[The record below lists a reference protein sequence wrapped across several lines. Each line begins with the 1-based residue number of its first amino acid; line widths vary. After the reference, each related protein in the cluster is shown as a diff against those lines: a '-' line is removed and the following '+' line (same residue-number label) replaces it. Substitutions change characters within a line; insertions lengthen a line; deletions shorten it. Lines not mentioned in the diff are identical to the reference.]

1 MNFFETLDK
10 KWQAFLEKNGP
21 TLDKVKKFFVNVWRV
36 LKMTG
41 QWIYRLRSIF
51 FAVPVA
57 LVALRLAAYN
67 MANLPEQVG
76 INIQTTGEYAQMID
90 RSAAVMGPLAVT
102 ALCILLTLVSRR
114 MVYPWLISIFSLVL
128 PILIYVTNVFPA

>member
-21 TLDKVKKFFVNVWRV
+21 TFDKIKKVFANIWKV

-51 FAVPVA
+51 FAAPVA

-76 INIQTTGEYAQMID
+76 INIQTTGEYALMID

-102 ALCILLTLVSRR
+102 ALCILLTLISRR